1 MNHSWK
7 RSKVEVDR
15 GGGFRPN
22 DLGSN
27 PAWSWTVFLHH
38 HLPSGFNGNTDDT
51 FPAARA
57 LRCPRYSY
65 AELLGAE

>member
-1 MNHSWK
+1 M
-7 RSKVEVDR
+7 
-15 GGGFRPN
+15 G
-22 DLGSN
+22 
-27 PAWSWTVFLHH
+27 AH